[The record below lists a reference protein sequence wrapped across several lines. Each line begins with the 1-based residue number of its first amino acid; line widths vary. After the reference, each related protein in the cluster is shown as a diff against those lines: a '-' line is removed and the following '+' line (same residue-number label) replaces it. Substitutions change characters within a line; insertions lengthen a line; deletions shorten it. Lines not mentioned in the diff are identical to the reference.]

1 MAVYFDQFFYVLYTD
16 PGEVYPDIRNC
27 CLDVRQFAGKRLVG
41 SLICG
46 QVFNK
51 SSHPGN
57 CFKFA
62 SLVFLY
68 NIYVLCC
75 RYQRDLLC

>member
-1 MAVYFDQFFYVLYTD
+1 MAVYFDQFFYVLHAD
-16 PGEVYPDIRNC
+16 PGEVYPDVGRC
-27 CLDVRQFAGKRLVG
+27 GLDVRQLPCKRLVG

-46 QVFNK
+46 KIFNK

-57 CFKFA
+57 CSSFA

-75 RYQRDLLC
+75 

>member
-1 MAVYFDQFFYVLYTD
+1 MAVNFNKFFYILYAD
-16 PGEVYPDIRNC
+16 SGEVNPDIRRCSLNIW
-27 CLDVRQFAGKRLVG
+27 QFPCKRLVG

-46 QVFNK
+46 KIFNK
-51 SSHPGN
+51 SSHPGY
-57 CFKFA
+57 CFRFA

-75 RYQRDLLC
+75 RYQRELS